1 MLRNRLNGWLDA
13 VSLTCHTPHGEELDC
28 RKGTIP
34 RVVSRDWETRNRV
47 VSRDWETRNRL
58 CDLSGIPM
66 EWETLRLSMDGSD
79 GWTDHPCQCRM
90 PNLPLCVGPAYRN
103 RKLTE

>member
-1 MLRNRLNGWLDA
+1 MTGQLAIVCAIGVA
-13 VSLTCHTPHGEELDC
+13 
-28 RKGTIP
+28 
-34 RVVSRDWETRNRV
+34 SR
-47 VSRDWETRNRL
+47 
-58 CDLSGIPM
+58 M